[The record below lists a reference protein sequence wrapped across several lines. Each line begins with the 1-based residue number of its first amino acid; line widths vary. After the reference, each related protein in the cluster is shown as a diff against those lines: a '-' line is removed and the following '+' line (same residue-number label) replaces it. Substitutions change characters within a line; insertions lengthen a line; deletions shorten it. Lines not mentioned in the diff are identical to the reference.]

1 MDSEINSKSYWD
13 NRFESDW
20 AEASGRE
27 QTTFFC
33 ELAVRHMPMW
43 LKRAIREENL
53 TVCDWGCAEGDGTR
67 ILAEALAPAQVV
79 GVDFSNAA
87 IRKASE
93 HYPGVEFRAAD
104 YLDDHAAPDDKFDVV
119 FTSNTLEHFDD
130 PFGVLQKLTPRIGQW
145 LVMLVPYREYERISE
160 HEFTFEF
167 SNTPLQ
173 LLDGMVLAHAEL
185 MDVSEHQPCYWPGE
199 QMLLV
204 YGRPEALSRQKLTLA
219 ESVLTCATVH
229 RQHDG
234 DVGLQ
239 RELRSDAEAVSA
251 RLDAVTSQ
259 LKNVLAERDT
269 LRQARIQL
277 DAEWAAT
284 QRQLSKT
291 DELRRNAV
299 TLLEQRDQD
308 IAMIYASLSWRV
320 TKPLRY
326 FWSPIVKSRRAMG
339 RARRFVARQGG
350 VMNTARKLVDMY
362 RRDGAAGVKAAL
374 RRKIGAP
381 LVSADRP
388 YNQEVPV
395 PPPVAPGAGE
405 DVIFWGVID
414 WHFRFQRPQQL
425 ALGFAARGHRVFYVS
440 AQLVDEP
447 TPGFTIEPIGGQ
459 SLVYQVRF
467 HARGAQPIYNQL
479 PPEDIRKQIQSGVG
493 AFVRW
498 ADAERYIT
506 LVQHPFWLDS
516 ARSIPRSRMVYDCM
530 DHHEG
535 FGNVAPD
542 ILEAEKGLISQSD
555 VLVVTSDWLR
565 DACHGKSRNIFTIRN
580 ACDFTHF
587 NTRPAEHYKDRNGR
601 QIIGYYGAIAEWFD
615 VELVRKVALAFP
627 DALVLLIGADTCD
640 VRGKLADVGNVEFLG
655 EVPYTKLP
663 YYLYAF
669 DVCLLPFRVIDLTLA
684 TNPVKVYEYL
694 CSGKPVVSVDLPEMR
709 QFGELVRTAAD
720 GDAFVEQCRQALAAP
735 DAPELVERRIAFAS
749 NQTWRHRALE
759 LEESLAQV
767 EQPLV
772 SIVVLTYN
780 NLELTRKCLASI
792 DRCTQDVRY
801 EIVIVD
807 NASTDGSPEYL
818 RSFAAGRDDVKLLLN
833 TDNKGFAA
841 GNNQGLAMASGEY
854 LVILNNDTV
863 VSPGWAS
870 GFIRHLRADPS
881 IGLIGPVT
889 NNIGNEAKIQIDYPS
904 TDDMPAV
911 ARKYTV
917 AHLGM
922 SFDIRTAAFFC
933 VMIPRPVY
941 EAVGGLDEAFGLGFF
956 EDDDYCRR
964 VEQNGNRCVCA
975 EDVFVHHHLSASF
988 SKLGAERRNALM
1000 EKNRA
1005 IYEAKWGPWSPHRYR
1020 D

>member
-27 QTTFFC
+27 QTSFFC
-33 ELAVRHMPMW
+33 ELAVTHMPAW
-43 LKRAIREENL
+43 LKAAIRDDRL
-53 TVCDWGCAEGDGTR
+53 SVCDWGCAEGDGTR
-67 ILAEALAPAQVV
+67 ILADALAPARVV
-79 GVDFSNAA
+79 GVDFSDAA
-87 IRKASE
+87 IHKAAA
-93 HYPGVEFRAAD
+93 HYPGLEFRAANF
-104 YLDDHAAPDDKFDVV
+104 LNRNVAATDTFDVL

-130 PFGVLQKLTPRIGQW
+130 PFGVLQKLAPRIGQW
-145 LVMLVPYREYERISE
+145 LVVLVPYREYERISE

-167 SNTPLQ
+167 ANTPLQ
-173 LLDGMVLAHAEL
+173 LLNGMVLAHAEL
-185 MDVSEHQPCYWPGE
+185 MDTSEHQPCYWPGE

-204 YGRPEALSRQKLTLA
+204 YGRPEAVARQELTLA
-219 ESVLTCATVH
+219 QSVLTCESVH
-229 RQHDG
+229 GRHDQG
-234 DVGLQ
+234 VSRQ
-239 RELRSDAEAVSA
+239 RELMADMAALA
-251 RLDAVTSQ
+251 
-259 LKNVLAERDT
+259 AERDA
-269 LRQARIQL
+269 LRQARSQTE
-277 DAEWAAT
+277 AELAAA
-284 QRQLSKT
+284 RRELAKT

-299 TLLEQRDQD
+299 TLLEQRDRD
-308 IAMIYASLSWRV
+308 IALIYGSLSWRV
-320 TKPLRY
+320 TKPLRF
-326 FWSPIVKSRRAMG
+326 FWGPIVKSRGLVG
-339 RARRFVARQGG
+339 RAQRFVARQGG
-350 VMNTARKLVDMY
+350 VGNTAKKMLEVY
-362 RRDGAAGVKAAL
+362 RRDGASGLTTAL
-374 RRKIGAP
+374 QRKIGVP
-381 LVSADRP
+381 LVAAAKAFGTD
-388 YNQEVPV
+388 VPV

-405 DVIFWGVID
+405 DIVFWGVID

-447 TPGFTIEPIGGQ
+447 EPGFTIEPIAGQ
-459 SLVYQVRF
+459 SMVYQVRF
-467 HARGAQPIYNQL
+467 HAHGAQPIYNQL
-479 PPEDIRKQIQSGVG
+479 PPEAIRKQIQAGVS

-498 ADAERYIT
+498 ADAEQYIS
-506 LVQHPFWLDS
+506 LIQHPFWLES
-516 ARSIPRSRMVYDCM
+516 ARSIPRSRMIYDCM

-542 ILEAEKGLISQSD
+542 ILAAEKGLIDQSD

-580 ACDFTHF
+580 ACDFVHF
-587 NTRPAEHYKDRNGR
+587 NTRPAECYRDREGR

-615 VELVRKVALAFP
+615 VELVRKAALAFP
-627 DALVLLIGADTCD
+627 DSLVLLIGADTCD
-640 VRGKLADVGNVEFLG
+640 ARGQLADVPNVEFLG
-655 EVPYTKLP
+655 EVPYAKLP
-663 YYLYAF
+663 YYLYGF

-709 QFGELVRTAAD
+709 QFGSLVRTAPD
-720 GDAFVEQCRQALAAP
+720 HDAFIEQCRQALAAP
-735 DAPELVERRIAFAS
+735 DAQELVQRRIAFAS
-749 NQTWRHRALE
+749 DQTWQHRARE
-759 LEESLAQV
+759 LEESLANV
-767 EQPLV
+767 EQPLI

-841 GNNQGLAMASGEY
+841 GNNQGLALASGEY

-863 VSPGWAS
+863 VTPGWAS
-870 GFIRHLRADPS
+870 GFVRHLRADPG

-889 NNIGNEAKIQIDYPS
+889 NNIGNEAKIEIDYTS
-904 TDDMPAV
+904 TDEMPVV

-917 AHLGM
+917 THLGK

-933 VMIPRPVY
+933 VMIPRHVY
-941 EAVGGLDEAFGLGFF
+941 EAVGDLDEAFGLGFF

-964 VEQNGNRCVCA
+964 VEQIGQRCVCA

-988 SKLGAERRNALM
+988 NKLGAERRNALM

-1005 IYEAKWGPWSPHRYR
+1005 IYEAKWGQWSPHRYR